1 MLLNML
7 MPNVFRGA
15 LEFLINSYT
24 IPIVAKEPKNK
35 QPIINIVV
43 LIAIVESGSLR

>member
-1 MLLNML
+1 

-15 LEFLINSYT
+15 LESLINSYT
-24 IPIVAKEPKNK
+24 IPILAKEPKNK

-43 LIAIVESGSLR
+43 LTAIVESGSLR